1 MNTMNQAIQDRNELR
16 MQKLTSGSTLSFA
29 SLITAQLLC
38 RFGQVSAEAAG
49 NFQQRA
55 DRAFDP
61 TSGGDAAA
69 NWGEINIKGLM
80 AQQLLA
86 LEQVGRRTQAG
97 TEMEALLSGPGLR
110 AETAMQ
116 MLERAGRLHPE
127 MAELSNQWLQ
137 EVQKDVVLSRET
149 AEAINRG
156 LECFKNRRSEAFK
169 ESFASLGNAE
179 RMEIYQSAYQEA
191 ANVMTQDNV
200 VKDGVAADL
209 SKFENKILGA
219 SRAKESAKAAEQK
232 KAEAARVRVGGF
244 QGLMSRLGLGPKTE
258 KLQHEL
264 SAPGKERQINR

>member
-1 MNTMNQAIQDRNELR
+1 MNTMNQAIKDRNELR

-38 RFGQVSAEAAG
+38 RFGQVSEEAEE

-55 DRAFDP
+55 DKAFDP
-61 TSGGDAAA
+61 GSAGDPSA

-86 LEQVGRRTQAG
+86 LEQVGRRAMEG
-97 TEMEALLSGPGLR
+97 EDLEALISGPGLR

-127 MAELSNQWLQ
+127 LAEHSNQWLQ

-149 AEAINRG
+149 AAAINRG
-156 LECFKNRRSEAFK
+156 LECFKERRSEAFK
-169 ESFASLGNAE
+169 DKFAALSDAE

-191 ANVMTQDNV
+191 AKVYQDSV
-200 VKDGVAADL
+200 VKDGVSAEL
-209 SKFENKILGA
+209 SKFENKLLGT
-219 SRAKESAKAAEQK
+219 SRARETAKAAEQK
-232 KAEAARVRVGGF
+232 KAENARMQVGGF
-244 QGLMSRLGLGPKTE
+244 QGLMARLGIGAKTD
-258 KLQHEL
+258 KLRHEL
-264 SAPGKERQINR
+264 MTPGKERQINR

>member
-80 AQQLLA
+80 AQQLLS

-219 SRAKESAKAAEQK
+219 SRARESAKAAEQK

-264 SAPGKERQINR
+264 TAPGKERQINR

>member
-29 SLITAQLLC
+29 SLITAQILC
-38 RFGQVSAEAAG
+38 RFGQVSEDAAQ

-61 TSGGDAAA
+61 TSGGDASA
-69 NWGEINIKGLM
+69 NWGEVNIKGVM

-86 LEQVGRRTQAG
+86 LEQVGRRSQAG
-97 TEMEALLSGPGLR
+97 SEMEALLSGPGLR

-137 EVQKDVVLSRET
+137 EVQKDVVLTRET
-149 AEAINRG
+149 ATAINRG
-156 LECFKNRRSEAFK
+156 LECFKNRRSENFK
-169 ESFASLGNAE
+169 DSFAALGNAE
-179 RMEIYQSAYQEA
+179 RMEIYQSAFQEA

-200 VKDGVAADL
+200 VKDGIAAEL
-209 SKFENKILGA
+209 AKFENKVLGA
-219 SRAKESAKAAEQK
+219 SRARETAKAADDK
-232 KAEAARVRVGGF
+232 KAENARMHVGGF
-244 QGLMSRLGLGPKTE
+244 QGLMAKLGLAQKTD
-258 KLQHEL
+258 KLRHDL
-264 SAPGKERQINR
+264 TAPTKEHQINR

>member
-38 RFGQVSAEAAG
+38 RFGQVSEEAAQ
-49 NFQQRA
+49 NFQKRA

-86 LEQVGRRTQAG
+86 LEQVGRRVQAG
-97 TEMEALLSGPGLR
+97 SEMEALISGPGLR

-127 MAELSNQWLQ
+127 MAEHSNEWLQ

-156 LECFKNRRSEAFK
+156 LACFKNRRSEAFK
-169 ESFASLGNAE
+169 ENFAALGNAE

-200 VKDGVAADL
+200 VKDGVAEEL
-209 SKFENKILGA
+209 SKFENKTLGA
-219 SRAKESAKAAEQK
+219 AHAKESAKAAEQK

-244 QGLMSRLGLGPKTE
+244 QGLMSRLGIGPKTD
-258 KLQHEL
+258 KLQHET

>member
-38 RFGQVSAEAAG
+38 RFGQVSEKVAE

-61 TSGGDAAA
+61 TSGADTAAD
-69 NWGEINIKGLM
+69 WGEINIKGLM

-86 LEQVGRRTQAG
+86 LEQVGRRSEAG
-97 TEMEALLSGPGLR
+97 SQMEALLSGPGLR

-156 LECFKNRRSEAFK
+156 LECFKSRRSEAFK
-169 ESFASLGNAE
+169 ENFAGLGSAE

-191 ANVMTQDNV
+191 ANVTQDNV
-200 VKDGVAADL
+200 LKEGVASELA
-209 SKFENKILGA
+209 KFESKVLGA

-244 QGLMSRLGLGPKTE
+244 QGLMSRLGLMPKTE
-258 KLQHEL
+258 KLQHETA
-264 SAPGKERQINR
+264 APGRERQINR